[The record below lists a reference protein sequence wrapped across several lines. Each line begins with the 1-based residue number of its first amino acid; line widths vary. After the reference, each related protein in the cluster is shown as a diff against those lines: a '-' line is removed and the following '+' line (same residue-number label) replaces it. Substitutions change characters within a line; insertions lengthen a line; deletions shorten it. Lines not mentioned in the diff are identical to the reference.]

1 MILRVWSKNSLNLKF
16 KWNSWQHWVFTVKL
30 GIFSNTSN
38 ILNLWCLH
46 FISFRIVPISLDTEE
61 YRAWEQKAQLAA
73 TLIEETQSIGHQKLI
88 ESTLRH
94 LLSQNTIVQEVFYN
108 TTNTLKHWKKILKTL
123 FVFLS
128 HVSFWKYWFAGWQN
142 CQIQGTFESDWI
154 LSSCK
159 SNPTWWFIGIFHVLN
174 GTPCIIA
181 WNLIAVLILQINTY
195 CA

>member
-1 MILRVWSKNSLNLKF
+1 MLIENVLSKLLTSPQKMNQKLYRF
-16 KWNSWQHWVFTVKL
+16 KNKYFDTKSHWVLSPSEIPFKSNSWQHWVLIVKL

-94 LLSQNTIVQEVFYN
+94 LLSQNTIVQEVYYN
-108 TTNTLKHWKKILKTL
+108 TTNTLKHSKI
-123 FVFLS
+123 
-128 HVSFWKYWFAGWQN
+128 Y
-142 CQIQGTFESDWI
+142 
-154 LSSCK
+154 
-159 SNPTWWFIGIFHVLN
+159 
-174 GTPCIIA
+174 
-181 WNLIAVLILQINTY
+181 
-195 CA
+195 